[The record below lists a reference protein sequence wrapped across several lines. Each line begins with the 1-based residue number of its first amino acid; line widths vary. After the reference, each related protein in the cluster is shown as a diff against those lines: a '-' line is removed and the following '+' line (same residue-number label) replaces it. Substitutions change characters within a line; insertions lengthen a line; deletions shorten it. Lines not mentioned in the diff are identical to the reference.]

1 MKKIKTK
8 IKNLHLIKTKVFKDK
23 RGSFKEVYQKKI
35 DKNNDF
41 IFDCMSISKKN
52 VLRGLHFQKK
62 KSQAKLLTV
71 VHGKILDVCVDL
83 RKKSKTYGKY
93 FAIKLSEDSNLSIY
107 IPAYFAHGFLCLSKK
122 CAVYYKSTNYRD
134 KNSETTL
141 AWNDPDLKIKWPCK
155 NPILS
160 KKDKAGIYLSNL
172 K

>member
-41 IFDCMSISKKN
+41 VFDCMSMSKKN

-71 VHGKILDVCVDL
+71 VHGKI
-83 RKKSKTYGKY
+83 
-93 FAIKLSEDSNLSIY
+93 
-107 IPAYFAHGFLCLSKK
+107 
-122 CAVYYKSTNYRD
+122 
-134 KNSETTL
+134 
-141 AWNDPDLKIKWPCK
+141 
-155 NPILS
+155 
-160 KKDKAGIYLSNL
+160 
-172 K
+172 

>member
-8 IKNLHLIKTKVFKDK
+8 IKDLKLIKTKIFKDK
-23 RGSFKEVYQKKI
+23 RGLFKEVYQKKI
-35 DKNNDF
+35 DKKNNF

-62 KSQAKLLTV
+62 NSQAKLLTV
-71 VHGKILDVCVDL
+71 LQGKILDVSVDL

-93 FAIKLSEDSNLSIY
+93 FSIELSQNSNLSIF
-107 IPAYFAHGFLCLSKK
+107 IPANFAHGFLCLSKK
-122 CAVYYKSTNYRD
+122 CAVYYKCTNYRN

-141 AWNDPDLKIKWPCK
+141 AWNDPELKIKWPCK
-155 NPILS
+155 KPILS
-160 KKDKAGIYLSNL
+160 RKDRTGIYLSNL